1 MTHHISATRSRR
13 TQRLLATGL
22 AVVVLALS
30 GCGSGAGDDAESS
43 AEPASAEL
51 ATGGSVDAPAGDAKT
66 QAGEAADVRVR
77 ARSVISTGMV
87 SVYADEVAEA
97 RFDVQE
103 VVDGV
108 GGQIGDEQTDTG
120 TEGAVIRSRLVVR
133 VPAES
138 FNETMTALEKI
149 GNLTSSK
156 RSSEDVTTQ
165 VIDVEVRIRA
175 QEQSLRRIEVLLD
188 RAESIKDI
196 VDIEAQLTR
205 RQADLDSLKQQQAWL
220 ADQTSESTIT
230 VLIEKTPKDGV
241 PPVEDK
247 SGFWA
252 GLMAGWSNLTALASA
267 VATMV
272 GAVLP
277 FAVTLLLLGVP
288 LWWLFRR
295 ALPIRPG
302 GTAEPT
308 PTTEG

>member
-1 MTHHISATRSRR
+1 
-13 TQRLLATGL
+13 
-22 AVVVLALS
+22 
-30 GCGSGAGDDAESS
+30 
-43 AEPASAEL
+43 
-51 ATGGSVDAPAGDAKT
+51 
-66 QAGEAADVRVR
+66 
-77 ARSVISTGMV
+77 MV
-87 SVYADEVAEA
+87 SVSADEVADA

-108 GGQIGDEQTDTG
+108 GGQIGDDQTDTG
-120 TEGAVIRSRLVVR
+120 TESAVIRSRLVVR

-138 FNETMTALEKI
+138 FHETMAALEKI

-196 VDIEAQLTR
+196 VSIEAQLTR

-230 VLIEKTPKDGV
+230 VLIEQTPMDGA
-241 PPVEDK
+241 PVEDK

-252 GLMAGWSNLTALASA
+252 GLTAGWSSLTALGSA

-272 GAVLP
+272 GAVVP

-295 ALPIRPG
+295 VVPTRLGAAP
-302 GTAEPT
+302 AST
-308 PTTEG
+308 PTSEG